1 MKQKILIAFLLL
13 LFLSPLPAAADH
25 RFIVRD
31 ARGFTSLQQ
40 LCSSLGCTVLRGLDG
55 AIGKIF
61 LVSIPDSADP
71 KGFLSML
78 GGHDEVL
85 GVEPDLLLQLPLQP
99 LAGSAPAGLWDR
111 APVHY
116 FGVTVWHGFAGQP
129 ASQLVRVAVTQTA
142 FNVTGSGI
150 VSIIDTGVDPTHP
163 VLASVLIKGYDFT
176 RNGGTGS
183 ELGDV
188 NQSTMAVVNGGSPV
202 QVNPSTIAVVSP
214 TLAATLQNPAYA
226 AFGHGTMVAGI
237 VHLVA
242 PTATIMPL
250 RAFRSDGTGY
260 TSDVLRAIY
269 YAVQNHAKVINM
281 SFSFPDYSLE
291 MLRAVY
297 FANRHGLVAV
307 ASVGNDGK
315 EEWLYPAGY
324 VGQVVGVAS
333 TTDND
338 TRSSFSNYG
347 QPPVWVAAPGEGV
360 ITTYPYGSYSAG
372 WGTSFSTAFVSGAA
386 AVLLSVGQLNPQQ
399 ASEALSHAYYISPD
413 LGYGRLDLY
422 QTVFAARDLY

>member
-1 MKQKILIAFLLL
+1 
-13 LFLSPLPAAADH
+13 
-25 RFIVRD
+25 
-31 ARGFTSLQQ
+31 
-40 LCSSLGCTVLRGLDG
+40 
-55 AIGKIF
+55 
-61 LVSIPDSADP
+61 
-71 KGFLSML
+71 
-78 GGHDEVL
+78 
-85 GVEPDLLLQLPLQP
+85 
-99 LAGSAPAGLWDR
+99 
-111 APVHY
+111 
-116 FGVTVWHGFAGQP
+116 
-129 ASQLVRVAVTQTA
+129 
-142 FNVTGSGI
+142 
-150 VSIIDTGVDPTHP
+150 
-163 VLASVLIKGYDFT
+163 
-176 RNGGTGS
+176 
-183 ELGDV
+183 
-188 NQSTMAVVNGGSPV
+188 
-202 QVNPSTIAVVSP
+202 
-214 TLAATLQNPAYA
+214 
-226 AFGHGTMVAGI
+226 
-237 VHLVA
+237 
-242 PTATIMPL
+242 
-250 RAFRSDGTGY
+250 
-260 TSDVLRAIY
+260 
-269 YAVQNHAKVINM
+269 M

-307 ASVGNDGK
+307 ASVGNDGR

-386 AVLLSVGQLNPQQ
+386 AVLFSVGQLNPQE